1 MDVKIF
7 TDNIEGEALNQ
18 VYTLAKQDVFKDAK
32 IRIMPDVHA
41 GAGCV
46 IGFTANLGDK
56 VVPNIVGVDIGCGML
71 TVELEDN
78 ISDMNL
84 EEIDKII
91 RKYVPAGRNI
101 HDLANGDSYWKEL
114 YCQKALKNTEVFD
127 RSVGTLGGGNHFIEI
142 DTDENGTLYLV
153 IHTGSRNMGKQVA
166 EYYQNIAIKRFSE
179 QKQMNDVIQS
189 RIKELKAEGN
199 ERMIQQE
206 IEKIQ
211 HEFHA
216 LPKVPR
222 ELSYLEDKDRDD
234 YLHDMRL
241 CQDYAKLNRNTIA
254 DIIIKQAGLTEVS
267 RFETVHNYIGDD
279 NIIRKGAISAYKDQM
294 VLIPLNM
301 RDGCIIGI
309 GKGNDDW
316 NQSAPHGA
324 GRALSR
330 SKARENITLAA
341 YEKSMEGIFTTSV
354 SMSTIDESPLAYKSA
369 EEIMC
374 LIDDT
379 VIIDK
384 IIKPVYN
391 FKASESR
398 EDA

>member
-7 TDNIEGEALNQ
+7 TGNIEGKALDQ
-18 VYTLAKQDVFKDAK
+18 IYTLAKLEPFKDAK
-32 IRIMPDVHA
+32 IRIMPDVHP

-46 IGFTANLGDK
+46 IGFTADLGDK
-56 VVPNIVGVDIGCGML
+56 VIANIVGADLGCGLL
-71 TVELEDN
+71 TVELEDKL
-78 ISDMNL
+78 SDIDL
-84 EEIDKII
+84 PEIDKII
-91 RKYVPAGRNI
+91 RTYVPSGREI
-101 HDLANGDSYWKEL
+101 HSNAVAHFNYDL
-114 YCQKALKNTEVFD
+114 YCLPALKHAAKFD
-127 RSVGTLGGGNHFIEI
+127 RMIGTLGGGNHFIEI
-142 DTDENGTLYLV
+142 DKDSDDRLYLI
-153 IHTGSRNMGKQVA
+153 IHTGSRNVGLQVA
-166 EYYQNIAIKRFSE
+166 EYYQHF
-179 QKQMNDVIQS
+179 
-189 RIKELKAEGN
+189 AE
-199 ERMIQQE
+199 ERRDESQAGIP
-206 IEKIQ
+206 
-211 HEFHA
+211 
-216 LPKVPR
+216 L
-222 ELSYLEDKDRDD
+222 ELSYLEGNYRDA
-234 YLHDMRL
+234 YLYDMRL
-241 CQDYAKLNRNTIA
+241 CQNFAKLNRSTIA

-279 NIIRKGAISAYKDQM
+279 NIIRKGAISAYKDQT

-301 RDGCIIGI
+301 RDGCIIAI

-379 VIIDK
+379 VVIDK
-384 IIKPVYN
+384 VIKPVYN
-391 FKASESR
+391 FKASEV
-398 EDA
+398 